1 VSTLAAYQDWRSL
14 RSERVADGSADT
26 AAPALY
32 DVEIHHV
39 RATPVRNVFRY
50 RSYQWLVD
58 LDALPRLPCALRPFA
73 RFDAR
78 DHVGDPSRSLRANLD
93 AYLDE
98 NGIDLAGGRIR
109 MLTNA
114 RVLGYV
120 FNPLTVYWCHHRDGS
135 LRCVV
140 AEVHNTYG
148 QRHRYLMETDAR
160 GRAETG
166 KQFYVSPF
174 YDVAGHYTMRL
185 PEPDDRLDLSITLHP
200 RQGAT
205 FVASVKGRR
214 VPAHGLPLLRM
225 LLGRPWTTAAVSMR
239 IRWQGIKLYLR
250 GVPVVPRPINAVNR
264 SSPTQGSIDD
274 HHL

>member
-1 VSTLAAYQDWRSL
+1 MSALAALHSR
-14 RSERVADGSADT
+14 RSERVADGSADK

-39 RATPVRNVFRY
+39 RATPIRNAFRY

-58 LDALPRLPCALRPFA
+58 LDALPRLPFVLRPFA

-78 DHVGDPSRSLRANLD
+78 DHVGDASRSLRANLD
-93 AYLDE
+93 AYLAE
-98 NGIDLAGGRIR
+98 NGIDLGGGRIR

-148 QRHRYLMETDAR
+148 QRHRYLLETDAR

-174 YDVAGHYTMRL
+174 YEVAGRYTMHL
-185 PEPDDRLDLSITLHP
+185 PEPGDRLDLSITLHP
-200 RQGAT
+200 PQGAT

-214 VPAHGLPLLRM
+214 IPAHGFPMVCLLI
-225 LLGRPWTTAAVSMR
+225 GRPLTTAVVSMR

-250 GVPVVPRPINAVNR
+250 GVPVVPRLVKTVNR